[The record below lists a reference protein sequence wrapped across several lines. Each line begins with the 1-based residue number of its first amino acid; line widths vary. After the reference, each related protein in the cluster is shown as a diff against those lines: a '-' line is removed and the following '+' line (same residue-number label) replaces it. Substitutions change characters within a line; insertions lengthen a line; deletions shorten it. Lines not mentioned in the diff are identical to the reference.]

1 MKDRMPCPLCRVPY
15 PESHAEMLA
24 RLRRHVENE
33 VPEAINQLGISYRDG
48 QLGLPRDSFKKAAK
62 LFKRA
67 VELGQVDAMYN
78 LAWLYLE
85 GDGIRQ
91 NTKKAIDLFRAA
103 AERGHPGAM
112 CEIGNWYLRASGKI
126 EDAVPYY
133 EAAANLGLA
142 RAQFNLGAI
151 YWNGQGVKHDTEKA
165 FIWMKRAAANGHKE
179 ATATLEM
186 MNQDVAKLEKM
197 NVESPAPPPS

>member
-1 MKDRMPCPLCRVPY
+1 
-15 PESHAEMLA
+15 MLA
-24 RLRRHVENE
+24 RIRRHVENE
-33 VPEAINQLGISYRDG
+33 VPEAIVELGISYRDG
-48 QLGLPRDSFKKAAK
+48 MLGLPICSFKKAAK

-67 VELGQVDAMYN
+67 VELGQAHAMFS
-78 LAWLYLE
+78 LARLCFKGKE
-85 GDGIRQ
+85 GVRQ

-103 AERGHPGAM
+103 AERGHPSAM

-165 FIWMKRAAANGHKE
+165 FIWVKRAAANGHEE

-197 NVESPAPPPS
+197 NEESPAPPPS